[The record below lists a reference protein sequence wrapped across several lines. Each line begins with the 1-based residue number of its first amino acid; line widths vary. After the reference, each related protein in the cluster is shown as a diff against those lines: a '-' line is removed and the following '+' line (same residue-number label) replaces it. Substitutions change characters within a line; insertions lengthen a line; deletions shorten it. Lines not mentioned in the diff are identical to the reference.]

1 MSNSS
6 VMETISL
13 VASLNVSDVLM
24 KFMVAFYYYYLKDFQ
39 SNKYERTKAKVR
51 TSDWL
56 PRTVVESASHLS

>member
-6 VMETISL
+6 VMETVSL

-24 KFMVAFYYYYLKDFQ
+24 KFMAAFHYYYLKDFQ
-39 SNKYERTKAKVR
+39 SNDYERTKAKVCA
-51 TSDWL
+51 SNWL